1 MKILINAHY
10 GLQIIWIGYVD
21 LPGIAFIVKLKQVLA
36 TVVGKNGSF
45 PVFVHLRAEIRWEQI
60 GHAEMY
66 WLHKGNIRQMR
77 CILDHL
83 HAAATQNKPG

>member
-45 PVFVHLRAEIRWEQI
+45 PVFVHLRAEIR
-60 GHAEMY
+60 
-66 WLHKGNIRQMR
+66 
-77 CILDHL
+77 
-83 HAAATQNKPG
+83 